1 MQYACICG
9 EDIHPK
15 RKSLGYRTCLDCG
28 DKVARQLIAEKSMRI
43 VQMHKSSAV
52 YLGDDRTIAL
62 QTIRD
67 ITQMR
72 RSYE

>member
-1 MQYACICG
+1 MRYVCNCG
-9 EDIHPK
+9 EDVHPK
-15 RKSLGYRTCLDCG
+15 RRALGYKTCLDCG
-28 DKVARQLIAEKSMRI
+28 DKVARQKIAEKSMRI

-52 YLGDDRTIAL
+52 YLGDDPKIAL
-62 QTIRD
+62 QTVRD